1 MASLQLNL
9 PAGALS
15 NLGPHLGINT
25 GPGAV
30 IVQKTVGLTGACGGD
45 DDRSEI
51 FVFGL
56 GRLNQLGHVGKHPLF
71 GDGSNSTVIQHLLEH
86 FVQLV
91 TDHLTAFGFREE
103 VCDVVCGQ
111 VFIQETE
118 LDGVI
123 VVHEVVDIGGGV
135 GKSVDSAEVQV
146 VHGDRAVFVK
156 NNFKADFLAHAL
168 DDGLCS
174 LAVCAADP
182 FPGQIRKG
190 IDFFIRLG
198 DDHALGIAVV
208 GDGVIVL
215 FDTLRLHGPAVC
227 GDVST
232 TGVEHAPDGVKG
244 GLLQLNLPAGA
255 LSFSSIS
262 QPVRSAISAHISE
275 SIPVQEPS
283 SCRRL

>member
-1 MASLQLNL
+1 M
-9 PAGALS
+9 
-15 NLGPHLGINT
+15 
-25 GPGAV
+25 
-30 IVQKTVGLTGACGGD
+30 QKTVGFTGACGGD
-45 DDRSEI
+45 DDRTEI

-56 GRLNQLGHVGKHPLF
+56 CRLNQLGHVGKHPLF

-146 VHGDRAVFVK
+146 IHGDRAVFVK

-255 LSFSSIS
+255 LSNLGPHLGINTGPGAVIVQKTVGFTGACGGDDDRTKIFRCALCKCTAAKYSSEDGDD
-262 QPVRSAISAHISE
+262 HE
-275 SIPVQEPS
+275 KG
-283 SCRRL
+283 